1 MPDVDALDLAL
12 LTALRENPR
21 AGALALSR
29 LTHVARATVES
40 RLSRLERAGVITG
53 YGPDIDVA
61 AAGFTVIAFVTLEI
75 AQGALD
81 RVKSDLSDIPAVLE
95 AYAVTGSADM
105 ICKVAA
111 TSHAD
116 LQQTLLRIDSSPSV
130 ARSTSAIALST
141 VIAPRDLPLLTS
153 RAPATTPRSPAFRL
167 TQRAPAFRLGTRG
180 RRSLETRRPSPRV
193 RSFPDGVLDVL
204 AGLLQVALDLV
215 GLALDFKRRVVNGL
229 TVSLLDLALG
239 LLGLVLCLV
248 SCTHGRSFLRWTFRP
263 YLGPLPMRSAF
274 TQAWGSSSRK
284 PTLSV
289 TWKWIRW
296 SPSIRPRMSL
306 TSNQSRLWSVFD
318 ARPMAPLIASSM
330 LSAEEPTISL
340 TE

>member
-1 MPDVDALDLAL
+1 MPDLDVLDLAL

-61 AAGFTVIAFVTLEI
+61 AAGFTVTAFVTLEI

-81 RVKSDLSDIPAVLE
+81 RVKADLAAIPAVLE

-167 TQRAPAFRLGTRG
+167 TQRAPALPAFR
-180 RRSLETRRPSPRV
+180 
-193 RSFPDGVLDVL
+193 
-204 AGLLQVALDLV
+204 
-215 GLALDFKRRVVNGL
+215 
-229 TVSLLDLALG
+229 
-239 LLGLVLCLV
+239 
-248 SCTHGRSFLRWTFRP
+248 
-263 YLGPLPMRSAF
+263 
-274 TQAWGSSSRK
+274 
-284 PTLSV
+284 
-289 TWKWIRW
+289 
-296 SPSIRPRMSL
+296 
-306 TSNQSRLWSVFD
+306 
-318 ARPMAPLIASSM
+318 
-330 LSAEEPTISL
+330 
-340 TE
+340 